1 MQVKEIMNNV
11 GKFVREHD
19 NSICAVAAVVGVVT
33 TVGLTIRATLKT
45 KEALDQYEAEKE
57 ELPESVQEEVEEKSE
72 IKAKA
77 KIIFINGWYVV
88 VSAAGTI
95 IFMLASHKLSLK
107 KIKAGLATAGYWRDA
122 YVTYKD
128 KVKEKLGETAEKDI
142 SAEIAKDKYEAN
154 FDPNVIYQI
163 GKGQVLYMD
172 PWGRLFRSSIQEFSQ
187 EIGDFNTRYFD
198 DYKKEWACLN
208 DICDWVGLPKL
219 GELGQYL
226 GVHSDW
232 RVDFEINNSMKG
244 PTLPTGET
252 ATVLDL
258 VNPPVF
264 ENGQDLRDFRYIYR

>member
-1 MQVKEIMNNV
+1 MQVKEIMNNM

-57 ELPESVQEEVEEKSE
+57 TLPESVQEEVEEKSE
-72 IKAKA
+72 VKAKA

-107 KIKAGLATAGYWRDA
+107 KIKAGLATAGYWREA

-128 KVKEKLGETAEKDI
+128 KVREKLGDTAEKDI
-142 SAEIAKDKYEAN
+142 SAEIAKDKYEEN

-163 GKGQVLYMD
+163 GKGQVLFID
-172 PWGRLFRSSIQEFSQ
+172 PFGRLVRSSIQEIMQ
-187 EIGDFNTRYFD
+187 MQYDFNHHYFD
-198 DYKKEWACLN
+198 EWLEDWKSINDVCEWFNLPNICSDLGDYTGFTREWPL
-208 DICDWVGLPKL
+208 DIQVN
-219 GELGQYL
+219 Q
-226 GVHSDW
+226 SQ
-232 RVDFEINNSMKG
+232 NG
-244 PTLPTGET
+244 PMLPTGEI
-252 ATVLDL
+252 ATVLEFASE
-258 VNPPVF
+258 PVL
-264 ENGQDLRDFRYIYR
+264 ENGTSLRNFRY

>member
-45 KEALDQYEAEKE
+45 KEALDQYEEEKE
-57 ELPESVQEEVEEKSE
+57 ALPESVQEEVEEKSE

-107 KIKAGLATAGYWRDA
+107 KIKAGLATAGYWREA

-128 KVKEKLGETAEKDI
+128 KVKEKLGDTAEKDI
-142 SAEIAKDKYEAN
+142 SAEVAKDKYEDN

-163 GKGQVLYMD
+163 GKGQVLFID
-172 PWGRLFRSSIQEFSQ
+172 PFGRLIRSSIQEIMQ
-187 EIGDFNTRYFD
+187 MQYDFNHHYFD
-198 DYKKEWACLN
+198 EWLEEWKSINDVNEWFNLPSICSDLGDYMGFTRDWPL
-208 DICDWVGLPKL
+208 DIQVN
-219 GELGQYL
+219 Q
-226 GVHSDW
+226 SQ
-232 RVDFEINNSMKG
+232 NG
-244 PTLPTGET
+244 PMLPTGEI
-252 ATVLDL
+252 ATVLEFASE
-258 VNPPVF
+258 PVL
-264 ENGQDLRDFRYIYR
+264 ENGSSLRNFRY

>member
-19 NSICAVAAVVGVVT
+19 NTICAVAAAVGVVA
-33 TVGLTIRATLKT
+33 TVGLTIKATLKT
-45 KEALDQYEAEKE
+45 KEDLDILE
-57 ELPESVQEEVEEKSE
+57 EEYADEENEEEVKKEK
-72 IKAKA
+72 IKKKA
-77 KIIFINGWYVV
+77 KILFKDGWYVV

-107 KIKAGLATAGYWRDA
+107 KIKAGFATAGYWREA

-128 KVKEKLGETAEKDI
+128 KVKEKLGTDAEKDI
-142 SAEIAKDKYEAN
+142 SAEVAKEKYEEN

-208 DICDWVGLPKL
+208 DICDWVGLPQL
-219 GELGQYL
+219 GELGKYL

-232 RVDFEINNSMKG
+232 RVEFEINHSMKG

-258 VNPPVF
+258 INPPVF
-264 ENGQDLRDFRYIYR
+264 ENGQDLRDFRYVYR